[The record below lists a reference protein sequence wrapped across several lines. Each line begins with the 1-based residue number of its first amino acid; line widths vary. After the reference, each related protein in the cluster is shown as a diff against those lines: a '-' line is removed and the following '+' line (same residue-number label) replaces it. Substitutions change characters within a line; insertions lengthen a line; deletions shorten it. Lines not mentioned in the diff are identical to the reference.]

1 MSSNPET
8 FDLTGGT
15 VSPQARK
22 NLAAISKVLTQ
33 IASGQPFGDEDPVLQ
48 SLNSYVTEAIDV
60 VTNWF
65 IEGDQAI
72 AAAKH

>member
-1 MSSNPET
+1 MTSR
-8 FDLTGGT
+8 T

-48 SLNSYVTEAIDV
+48 SLNSYVVEAIDV
-60 VTNWF
+60 FSNWF
-65 IEGDQAI
+65 TEGDTVVQVLTD
-72 AAAKH
+72 